1 MVDQEFKEFFMCQTF
16 NISLIYDV
24 WVKMTIS
31 WIIEQKK
38 GIKVSQTYI

>member
-1 MVDQEFKEFFMCQTF
+1 MVDQEFNEFFMCQTF
-16 NISLIYDV
+16 DISLIYDV

-38 GIKVSQTYI
+38 GIKVSQ